1 MFRSM
6 TEKPRISVVT
16 KTSQLLLS
24 LGQYPLVRVNIIR
37 GGRKGGEARKVKI
50 IDGIFHHITCK
61 VLTSDPAFSNFSQLF
76 KI

>member
-24 LGQYPLVRVNIIR
+24 LGQYPLARVNIIR

-50 IDGIFHHITCK
+50 IDGIFHHITSHVK
-61 VLTSDPAFSNFSQLF
+61 F
-76 KI
+76 